1 MRGRKKEWILGGG
14 EMRGAGEE
22 KPNHDIVHEKDLF
35 SIKKR
40 NKKKTLVPL
49 NEFVI
54 ALNVTHQ
61 LERTMK

>member
-1 MRGRKKEWILGGG
+1 MWEELG
-14 EMRGAGEE
+14 ER
-22 KPNHDIVHEKDLF
+22 NRIQNIWYEKDLF

>member
-1 MRGRKKEWILGGG
+1 
-14 EMRGAGEE
+14 MRGAGEE